1 MNVEQGERA
10 VRGLDNSLEVVR
22 WAVDAKVGAVSEIFK
37 AGNDYVVAVVTAI
50 NNNEYK
56 EVGEVADQIRTALL
70 RDKKAVLLAEKM
82 QGANIDEVAANADV
96 QVNNFDNTK
105 AGAYYVPGIGVEP
118 RVLGAIT
125 GVAADKTGTLSAPV
139 KGNTGVFVFV
149 VDEISSDDAQT
160 AEAERV
166 KLQARSA
173 DMAMRRAMYAIQELS
188 DVKDNSVKYF

>member
-1 MNVEQGERA
+1 M
-10 VRGLDNSLEVVR
+10 
-22 WAVDAKVGAVSEIFK
+22 
-37 AGNDYVVAVVTAI
+37 
-50 NNNEYK
+50 
-56 EVGEVADQIRTALL
+56 
-70 RDKKAVLLAEKM
+70 
-82 QGANIDEVAANADV
+82 
-96 QVNNFDNTK
+96 
-105 AGAYYVPGIGVEP
+105 PGIGVEP

>member
-1 MNVEQGERA
+1 M
-10 VRGLDNSLEVVR
+10 RGLDNSLEVVR